1 MAEPT
6 TVHPAGMDYVPHAA
20 GFVANEGPKLLTSRF
35 PYEDS
40 YTLDRAPRHRR
51 LCRPEVRTRPGS
63 GRRAC

>member
-40 YTLDRAPRHRR
+40 YTLDRA
-51 LCRPEVRTRPGS
+51 LATG
-63 GRRAC
+63 A